1 MNYYSRNHWKGLI
14 QYHIIFVCKYR
25 RKLFSNDNFRMF
37 MKQVMQNISAKY
49 DFSLQVQEIDSS
61 KPDHW
66 HGMILSNPALSPSQI
81 VRVLK
86 QESTILAWQHY
97 SSYLKHFYWKE
108 HNLWTRGYF
117 CATIGNAS
125 NETVQ
130 KYIESQ
136 G

>member
-1 MNYYSRNHWKGLI
+1 MNYYGRNHWKGLI
-14 QYHIIFVCKYR
+14 QYHIIFVCKYH
-25 RKLFSNDNFRMF
+25 RKIFSDNSFRNF
-37 MKQVMQNISAKY
+37 IKQVMQNISSKY
-49 DFSLQVQEIDSS
+49 DFSLQVQEIDPL

-66 HGMILSNPALSPSQI
+66 HGMVLSNPTLSPSQI

-86 QESTILAWQHY
+86 QESTILAWKNY
-97 SSYLKHFYWKE
+97 SSYLKQFYWKE

-125 NETVQ
+125 NDTVQ